1 MTDWLI
7 TNEQSKRVDGK
18 SLRETWLVI
27 EDGGRGVWLAIIDGG
42 ILQKV
47 V

>member
-1 MTDWLI
+1 MADWLLL

-18 SLRETWLVI
+18 LNKRNLISYK
-27 EDGGRGVWLAIIDGG
+27 DGEGELTGHDGG

-47 V
+47 A